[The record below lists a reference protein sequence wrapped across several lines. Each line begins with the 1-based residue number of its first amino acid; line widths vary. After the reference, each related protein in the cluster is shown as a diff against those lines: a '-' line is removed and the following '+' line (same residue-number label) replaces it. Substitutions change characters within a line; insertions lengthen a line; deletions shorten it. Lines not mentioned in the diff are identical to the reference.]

1 MNAKFD
7 KQVLY
12 WRKAIQHFQKV
23 SSERTSMQLEN
34 SLQMELLSRI
44 SNTKRGQA
52 ASTADRTAILGLIQ
66 QLEQVSSAVPAV
78 AVDSSSSV
86 AKDSSVV
93 SASTVKAVAS
103 AMDTLPLAV
112 DKPVLSTSTN
122 GQVQPAEVAQ
132 TTSTASV
139 EGEWH
144 LQYISNPKDT
154 AAMTTSST
162 TTSASDTLIDSGV
175 EMLSDDIGLSSAT
188 VRANVL
194 KQAGGEAFLLDW
206 NEKGRPLWADTE
218 ESIQIIDTETQVSI
232 QNNKYLHV
240 HTLCVLV
247 QCSVCYNH
255 TLCLSFCIALLMLH
269 KHSNTCYHTTYSLT
283 SYYYTPCTYTMY
295 THNRH

>member
-12 WRKAIQHFQKV
+12 WRKAMQQFQKV

-66 QLEQVSSAVPAV
+66 QLEQVSSAVPVVAADTSAV
-78 AVDSSSSV
+78 V
-86 AKDSSVV
+86 KDSSKVV

-103 AMDTLPLAV
+103 TIDPLALAV
-112 DKPVLSTSTN
+112 DITATTS
-122 GQVQPAEVAQ
+122 GQVEAPI
-132 TTSTASV
+132 TASV

-154 AAMTTSST
+154 ATMTTGATGT
-162 TTSASDTLIDSGV
+162 TATAASASDTLLNSDT

-218 ESIQIIDTETQVSI
+218 ESIQIIDTNSQVNNTSI
-232 QNNKYLHV
+232 CYHV
-240 HTLCVLV
+240 HCFNL
-247 QCSVCYNH
+247 
-255 TLCLSFCIALLMLH
+255 
-269 KHSNTCYHTTYSLT
+269 
-283 SYYYTPCTYTMY
+283 
-295 THNRH
+295 

>member
-12 WRKAIQHFQKV
+12 WRKAMQQFQKV

-66 QLEQVSSAVPAV
+66 QLEQVSSAVPVV
-78 AVDSSSSV
+78 AAADASSVV
-86 AKDSSVV
+86 AKDSSKVV

-103 AMDTLPLAV
+103 AIDPLPLAV
-112 DKPVLSTSTN
+112 DLTATTSS
-122 GQVQPAEVAQ
+122 GQVEAP
-132 TTSTASV
+132 TTASV

-154 AAMTTSST
+154 ASMTGAATAT
-162 TTSASDTLIDSGV
+162 TASDTLLDSDT

-218 ESIQIIDTETQVSI
+218 ESIQIIDTNSQVH
-232 QNNKYLHV
+232 Y
-240 HTLCVLV
+240 TLCHHVCALYVLV
-247 QCSVCYNH
+247 QYRM
-255 TLCLSFCIALLMLH
+255 LKFCTA
-269 KHSNTCYHTTYSLT
+269 
-283 SYYYTPCTYTMY
+283 
-295 THNRH
+295 